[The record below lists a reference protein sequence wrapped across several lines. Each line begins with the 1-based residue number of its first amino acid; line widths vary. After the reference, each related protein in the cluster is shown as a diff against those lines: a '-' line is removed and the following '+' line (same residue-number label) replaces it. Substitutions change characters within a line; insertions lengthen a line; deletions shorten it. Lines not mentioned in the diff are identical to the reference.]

1 MVGHWSFEAAVIA
14 SVLANT
20 IVLAMPFY
28 GMSATYASRCGRG
41 VFPSVLT
48 FHPSATSAACRQL
61 VGTSWPGLRTLPP
74 TGRRLLASRLNT
86 ANSVLTF
93 FFVAEAALKVSTWGR
108 SYFMD
113 PFNCYDFV
121 VTVLALAT
129 FFIPTT
135 SGGLS
140 GLRAVRILRLLRLLT
155 VLPALQRFLRVLG
168 KVLLKCFAFFG
179 IVTLTGGWG
188 HAAACWL
195 VRCVQLWAP
204 THHLL
209 LG

>member
-1 MVGHWSFEAAVIA
+1 
-14 SVLANT
+14 
-20 IVLAMPFY
+20 
-28 GMSATYASRCGRG
+28 
-41 VFPSVLT
+41 
-48 FHPSATSAACRQL
+48 
-61 VGTSWPGLRTLPP
+61 
-74 TGRRLLASRLNT
+74 LNT

-188 HAAACWL
+188 RAAAFWL
-195 VRCVQLWAP
+195 VRCVQLVLQLASCSRSRNESCPAAHCMLLASW
-204 THHLL
+204 HHASLATL
-209 LG
+209 SSCILRIMPP